1 MEVEVIVAIPEV
13 EAETVVAVGV
23 EATVSSVGS
32 LVIGLENAHLVE
44 ETVVEVAVILL
55 VIVMVVTQ
63 QVIVMVEEID
73 MEVVEVATAVEIVV
87 VVIAMVEAVTAAE
100 MVAAMGKKGSQT
112 IVKGMVA
119 AAVVV
124 VTDTMVAVTVIQVLE
139 TALALMTAPVNAP
152 VVVAVPLMMNVI
164 ENILPQEMTH
174 ISCI

>member
-1 MEVEVIVAIPEV
+1 MEAEEGTVAILEV
-13 EAETVVAVGV
+13 EAEGSVAVEVVGV
-23 EATVSSVGS
+23 EVTVSSVGS
-32 LVIGLENAHLVE
+32 LVIGLGNAHLVE
-44 ETVVEVAVILL
+44 ETVGEVVATILL
-55 VIVMVVTQ
+55 MIVMVVTL
-63 QVIVMVEEID
+63 QVIEMVEA
-73 MEVVEVATAVEIVV
+73 ATAVETMEVV
-87 VVIAMVEAVTAAE
+87 TAIVIAIVEVIAGMEV
-100 MVAAMGKKGSQT
+100 VMGKKGSQT

-152 VVVAVPLMMNVI
+152 VGVAVLLMMNVI

>member
-1 MEVEVIVAIPEV
+1 VIV
-13 EAETVVAVGV
+13 
-23 EATVSSVGS
+23 
-32 LVIGLENAHLVE
+32 
-44 ETVVEVAVILL
+44 
-55 VIVMVVTQ
+55 
-63 QVIVMVEEID
+63 
-73 MEVVEVATAVEIVV
+73 
-87 VVIAMVEAVTAAE
+87 MVEAVTAAE
-100 MVAAMGKKGSQT
+100 MAAAMGKKGSQT